1 MMKRRMKKLN
11 NDGYS
16 LVEMIIVIAIIAVM
30 TAAAVITV
38 NTIQTAKAKE
48 ASMSFESAVKD
59 LHSTTKGKA
68 YDFDG
73 DGDVN
78 DVDDQNLSFGL
89 RIYDDGS
96 KCYIQ
101 KVIVKNGVYEPDA
114 TYEKDNNLN
123 KGKGTSLS
131 SYVYVTY
138 SPIGGAE
145 KKIDDSSYEALIYY
159 GKDGTCKLGVGT
171 YKFYRDNGSSI
182 ATVNVN
188 KNGSVISK

>member
-16 LVEMIIVIAIIAVM
+16 LVEMIIVIAIIAVLT
-30 TAAAVITV
+30 TAAVVTV
-38 NTIQTAKAKE
+38 STIQTAKAKD
-48 ASMSFESAVKD
+48 ASMSFESAVSE
-59 LHSTTKGKA
+59 LHSTTKGKS

-78 DVDDQNLSFGL
+78 DVDDQQFNFGL

-101 KVIVKNGVYEPDA
+101 KVIVKDGVYESDS
-114 TYEKDNNLN
+114 TYESDNNLN
-123 KGKGTSLS
+123 NGKGTSLS

-138 SPIGGAE
+138 APVGGAE
-145 KKIDDSSYEALIYY
+145 TRIDSSSFEILIYY
-159 GKDGTCKLGVGT
+159 GKNGTCKSGVGT
-171 YKFYRDNGSSI
+171 YRFYRENGSSI
-182 ATVNVN
+182 AKVTVN